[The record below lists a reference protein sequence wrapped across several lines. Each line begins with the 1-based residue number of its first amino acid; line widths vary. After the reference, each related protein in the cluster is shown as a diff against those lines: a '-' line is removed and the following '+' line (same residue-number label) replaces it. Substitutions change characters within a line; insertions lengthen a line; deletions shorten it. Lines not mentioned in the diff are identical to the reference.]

1 MSAGE
6 VGSQGKMARPREIL
20 STLRRVVARSP
31 GRRIPSRGGVSPNGQ
46 TWSESDGVLTL
57 LVMGLLI
64 GASLLLVA
72 FPESVHAPHPS
83 LLPSFNEDPALW
95 PAVENR
101 DRLVHAFFIF
111 AAVLGLFIGRRGWR
125 SNRDASPRSMVRNSL
140 LTVLGTAVVF
150 VQLGASDER
159 LGFVPEAFVGFGY
172 LDLTVLGLVLTAW
185 VVRWPGPVCSD
196 FVRGALLVAG
206 VGLGA
211 WRLIGLIRVE
221 SGVMDSFHVSF
232 VANELLSVRAGRL
245 PLFDFVAQYTSGLGY
260 VFAGFDWLLPMG
272 AVANLFVF
280 VTALNLAI
288 VVTVVLGIRWAWRSW
303 SASVWPGLL
312 VVAALTFSTRGYE
325 LRAGSSPL
333 NYWANMPIRTTGLA
347 FVVAGVVLLHAKA
360 ASWRREF
367 GAGLLILV
375 AAAVNV
381 ESAVAVLLGL
391 IGVRFAQRGLDSRLM
406 GSMMLFMGPSLVAV
420 AGLAVVQHLVDSN
433 CDPGCAVEFIRL
445 FGAIGFYSANMPV
458 IGAHLVLLTGF
469 VLSAAVAARTL
480 GTSSSDEEGR
490 RLGRIAVLTVGVSL
504 YGLGA
509 ASYYVNRSY
518 AILLTPLFP
527 SFALAA
533 SGLCTLLRPGQ
544 RMKGRER
551 LRLVAPL
558 TVALLP
564 LTFLLHQT
572 APGDELARLRGSFV
586 GFGPESVYPYVADVE
601 GMSEVVAEIV
611 DQYQIGRDQI
621 GISSY
626 SLMPLALRHDITPA
640 LVYNSPGS
648 IITEVQMS
656 RQCEEFWQ
664 SDLEIV
670 LVHPQGM
677 HYSVEPALTCG
688 SFVFDRVMDP
698 AFVVYRRSRISES
711 LRVASEGAVAA
722 GLFSEIVQDGVALIV
737 DPRVW
742 TGHGGLHP
750 RIENSQDTV
759 TLLTTAPEFVACY
772 QHRRCDSEGRV
783 LEVLAAAQV
792 GDDWLIGRFPV
803 VDQGTSL
810 TGLVVTLDGAWL
822 AGRPMLLIGCAAGIA
837 SESEMEGVVVRECEG
852 GRSTVAPLEDWLTNG
867 CAEPRNPWLCPIDPE
882 FEALAG
888 AALGAGLFDRVAGE
902 TLVVAGGDSWR
913 DKGDHFLEGLL
924 VDHDV
929 VVVDGI
935 PSEAVLCGIAAMC
948 DADGRRLFLLNMVRR
963 GSENLLVAA
972 PVAGLGENLDQ
983 VVVMV
988 NTSWMFGRVS
998 NLPVC
1003 DIGGAEVDMPQDE
1016 SEWAVRACSPVT
1028 PTQVSGFLNWVVDGC
1043 DGRPGWWLCP

>member
-1 MSAGE
+1 ME
-6 VGSQGKMARPREIL
+6 RDKE
-20 STLRRVVARSP
+20 RVRQSHL
-31 GRRIPSRGGVSPNGQ
+31 GFIGG
-46 TWSESDGVLTL
+46 LAL
-57 LVMGLLI
+57 LVCTLPLI
-64 GASLLLVA
+64 SSILLLLL
-72 FPESVHAPHPS
+72 PEATHAPHPS
-83 LLPSFNEDPALW
+83 LLPSINEQPGLW
-95 PAVENR
+95 PATEPR
-101 DRLVHAFFIF
+101 DRLVY
-111 AAVLGLFIGRRGWR
+111 GLFVFTAIIGVLVARR
-125 SNRDASPRSMVRNSL
+125 VRRTVGGCTPTVEICHTAL
-140 LTVLGTAVVF
+140 AAMGLTVVF
-150 VQLGASDER
+150 VYLVVADER
-159 LGFVPEAFVGFGY
+159 LLSPGYFGGFEAF
-172 LDLTVLGLVLTAW
+172 DLAVLGLVLAAW
-185 VVRWPGPVCSD
+185 LLWPLDLLGSAKVRRIAISAGV
-196 FVRGALLVAG
+196 FLGALRLLALVQVEHG
-206 VGLGA
+206 VLDA
-211 WRLIGLIRVE
+211 Y
-221 SGVMDSFHVSF
+221 HASF
-232 VANELLSVRAGRL
+232 VANELLSVSAGKM

-260 VFAGFDWLLPMG
+260 VFTGFDRLLPSDSL
-272 AVANLFVF
+272 ANLFTF
-280 VTALNLAI
+280 VTLMNFAI
-288 VVTVVLGIRWAWRSW
+288 AAVVVVGIRWAWRSW
-303 SASVWPGLL
+303 SATVWPALL
-312 VVAALTFSTRGYE
+312 VVAGLTFSTRG
-325 LRAGSSPL
+325 AGLVGVASVT
-333 NYWANMPIRTTGLA
+333 NYWAVMPIRVFGLA
-347 FVVAGVVLLHAKA
+347 FVVVGAVLLHSTSNRKRELA
-360 ASWRREF
+360 A
-367 GAGLLILV
+367 GVLLVLATV
-375 AAAVNV
+375 VNV
-381 ESAVAVLLGL
+381 ESAAAVLAGMLAIRLAHWGIDRRLVGFVCRLLAPGAIAVAVL
-391 IGVRFAQRGLDSRLM
+391 
-406 GSMMLFMGPSLVAV
+406 AV
-420 AGLAVVQHLVDSN
+420 AQQIADSI

-445 FGAIGFYSANMPV
+445 FGAIGYYSTDMPV
-458 IGAHLVLLTGF
+458 VGVHLLLFMGF
-469 VLSAAVAARTL
+469 VLSAVVGAHAL
-480 GTSSSDEEGR
+480 GSSSSDEGGR
-490 RLGRIAVLTVGVSL
+490 RLSRIATLTVGVSF
-504 YGLGA
+504 YGLVSS
-509 ASYYVNRSY
+509 SYYVNRSY
-518 AILLTPLFP
+518 APLLTSLFP
-527 SFALAA
+527 AFALAA
-533 SGLCTLLRPGQ
+533 SGLRALLRPEQ
-544 RMKGRER
+544 KRSRQER
-551 LRLVAPL
+551 LGIVAPMA
-558 TVALLP
+558 VALLP
-564 LTFLLHQT
+564 LMFLLHQVT
-572 APGDELARLRGSFV
+572 PNDELARLRGHV
-586 GFGPESVYPYVADVE
+586 PESVSPFVTDVE

-935 PSEAVLCGIAAMC
+935 PSGVEPCGVAALC

-972 PVAGLGENLDQ
+972 PVAGLGENLEI
-983 VVVMV
+983 
-988 NTSWMFGRVS
+988 GRAHV
-998 NLPVC
+998 
-1003 DIGGAEVDMPQDE
+1003 
-1016 SEWAVRACSPVT
+1016 
-1028 PTQVSGFLNWVVDGC
+1028 
-1043 DGRPGWWLCP
+1043 